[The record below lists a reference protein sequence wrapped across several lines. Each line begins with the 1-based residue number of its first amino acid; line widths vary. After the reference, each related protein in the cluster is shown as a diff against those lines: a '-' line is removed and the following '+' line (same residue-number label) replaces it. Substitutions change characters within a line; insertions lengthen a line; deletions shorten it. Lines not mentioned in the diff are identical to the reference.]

1 MADKRLSMLLD
12 RSRHTAGT
20 TTLIGVVLLALNL
33 RAAIAALS
41 PLLPDVQADLGLS
54 NVTAGLLTTLPVL
67 CFGLFAPVAT
77 LLGRWIGGR
86 PALLAAMVGIVL
98 GSAVRTVPG
107 MWWMLVGTV
116 LIGIA
121 ITIGNVLVPAVVK
134 QDFALRQGTVT
145 ALTTAALTGGAALA
159 AGVAAPLAQT
169 ALGWQGAQ
177 LMVGGL
183 AVVAAV
189 VWAPQLRHRHTTVAV
204 PAGGPS
210 VLTSPVTWAL
220 ATIMGTQSLV
230 YYALL
235 AWLPALLRDGGVSA
249 ADAGLA
255 LGLFNLLGIATAVA
269 TPVLAARLID
279 QRRLGVAVGAVWAA
293 GLAGLLVAPAWY
305 LLWAAVTGLAQGA
318 GIGLALALIVLRA
331 RNSQSARRLS
341 GTVQFIGYLMGAA
354 GPLLFGMLYDASA
367 GWSVPL
373 AALVLASVTMAA
385 AGYRAGRDRPV

>member
-1 MADKRLSMLLD
+1 MLLD